1 MKTPLGEN
9 SYSFLLANKI
19 CLQLM
24 GMPSSDSYYKPWV
37 GFERKG
43 EGSKKRREKDRE
55 KGGED
60 RGYGG
65 RRGVSPF
72 YSRFWIAF
80 SAPKMEG
87 DCFLVLIF

>member
-24 GMPSSDSYYKPWV
+24 GMPSSSDSYYKPWV

-43 EGSKKRREKDRE
+43 EWGQQKEGEKTRRGNEKEKDM
-55 KGGED
+55 GAGEGSLPSTAASGM
-60 RGYGG
+60 RSVHP
-65 RRGVSPF
+65 RRKETV
-72 YSRFWIAF
+72 
-80 SAPKMEG
+80 
-87 DCFLVLIF
+87 VLIF